1 MDNINKYNLGPL
13 QAEKEEYILTPD
25 GNLVKTNA
33 TKLHKDQKPTDKSDW
48 LPDNSYIFSNDPTML
63 VKKKNA
69 EGIVYGKEYFNYIE
83 GKNPKPPKE
92 LKYSD
97 FINGEE
103 STTATIVKNISKKFP
118 VLDSE
123 QHKDNPFI
131 LKANNLNKQS
141 RDKLFQIAIALNEGL
156 RMKNGES
163 PTLKSN
169 TDSEPLVN
177 KSEIEE
183 QPQEQGI
190 FKYGGYHNVI
200 KNYQSG
206 GQVLSGIGSGAAA
219 GTPFGPWG
227 TGIGAV
233 VGGVGS
239 LIVGSEQR
247 RKAQREQAERAAYI
261 NKIRENNAN
270 IANAQNFG
278 TFAKAAVPLPKYEF
292 LNLDKVIDR
301 NENLQRRTDISEYGR
316 RQLPI
321 SQAKSMQKVGV
332 DALAA
337 SGADSTQ
344 VGNYLVRSNANAL
357 NNINNASMQQDSYYD
372 TLRRATSDKLD
383 GIDRELEGDNQKG
396 VMYNDNNRYTKAQQ
410 VAGEFT
416 NNAID
421 KSNNANNL
429 ETLDYQTQKALE
441 YANAEGAAN
450 AQAQFSAALTGL
462 GNAKSAYD
470 AKKLQE
476 KLLEEM
482 YSSSKTDTSNPEV
495 GLRDV
500 IDTPF
505 SIDIPRNNGLFEKD
519 GVEYY
524 SDPNRGIN
532 GARVYNRDGKKFVFI
547 GNYLSEIK

>member
-48 LPDNSYIFSNDPTML
+48 LPDNSYIFSNDPTMV

-69 EGIVYGKEYFNYIE
+69 ERIIYGKEYFNYIE

-97 FINGEE
+97 FVNGEE
-103 STTATIVKNISKKFP
+103 STTATIAKNISKKFP

-163 PTLKSN
+163 PTLQSN
-169 TDSEPLVN
+169 TNSEPLVN
-177 KSEIEE
+177 KSELEE
-183 QPQEQGI
+183 QPQEQGT
-190 FKYGGYHNVI
+190 FKYGGYHNVN
-200 KNYQSG
+200 KYQSG

-219 GTPFGPWG
+219 GTMFGPWG
-227 TGIGAV
+227 TLIGGVA
-233 VGGVGS
+233 GGVGS
-239 LIVGSEQR
+239 LIIGNQQR

-261 NKIRENNAN
+261 NKIRENNEN
-270 IANAQNFG
+270 ISNAQNFG
-278 TFAKAAVPLPKYEF
+278 TIAKAAIPLPKYEF

-332 DALAA
+332 DALTA
-337 SGADSTQ
+337 SGADSTE
-344 VGNYLVRSNANAL
+344 VGNYLARSNSNAL
-357 NNINNASMQQDSYYD
+357 NTINNASMQQDSYYD
-372 TLRRATSDKLD
+372 SLKRATSGKLD
-383 GIDRELEGDNQKG
+383 AIDETLAGDKQKG
-396 VMYNDNNRYTKAQQ
+396 IMYNDTNRYTKGQQ

-421 KSNNANNL
+421 KYNNANNL
-429 ETLDYQTQKALE
+429 ETLDYQTNKALE
-441 YANAEGAAN
+441 YALAEEAAN
-450 AQAQFSAALTGL
+450 AQGQFSAALTGI
-462 GNAKSAYD
+462 GNAKSVYD
-470 AKKLQE
+470 TNKLQTR
-476 KLLEEM
+476 LLE
-482 YSSSKTDTSNPEV
+482 SSFPSSRTADNSI

-505 SIDIPRNNGLFEKD
+505 SVDIPRNNGLFEKD
-519 GVEYY
+519 GIEYY
-524 SDPNRGIN
+524 SDPSRGIN
-532 GARVYNRDGKKFVFI
+532 GARVYNKDGKKFVFI